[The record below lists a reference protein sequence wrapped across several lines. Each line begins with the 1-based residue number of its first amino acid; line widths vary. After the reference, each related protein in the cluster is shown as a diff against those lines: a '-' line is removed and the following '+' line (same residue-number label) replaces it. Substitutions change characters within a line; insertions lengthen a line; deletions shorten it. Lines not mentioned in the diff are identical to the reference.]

1 MKIRMI
7 ALLALPTL
15 LLAGCDNL
23 NRSLLFYTQTNVGI
37 EVGVDPAQQSGKVLI
52 GYKRAEGVVNP
63 VYIPPEKKI
72 EHDKDGTGK
81 ITKTTITY
89 AGGEANKVY
98 REEAYSV
105 MAKIAGEAGGRGS
118 AGQSAQYEAA
128 GKIAQ
133 WFATGEAAKLL
144 AANEYAAAALT
155 GSSETAK
162 AIAENP
168 RLGKSLSETDR
179 INTEALSVLSQVA
192 LGLKDM
198 RDNDNHNEAAKAL
211 NNLNALA
218 ALLLKDVGKTTQ
230 LLDGRLNAGQPNEQR
245 ALVVKTPQDIDLAVE
260 GAFGRWA
267 GVYNQIKQNEALLL
281 LLVQEDN
288 IAINYEDASEA
299 DVTDSKEARK
309 KMAIMIQD
317 LAAKRLEMQADFN
330 SDKNMITYLREGV
343 AVWMSRFTGEGE

>member
-1 MKIRMI
+1 MKIRMF

-15 LLAGCDNL
+15 LLSGCDNL
-23 NRSLLFYTQTNVGI
+23 NRSLLFYTHTNVGI
-37 EVGVDPAQQSGKVLI
+37 EVGVDPTQQSGKVLI

-63 VYIPPEKKI
+63 VYIPPEKKV
-72 EHDKDGTGK
+72 EHDKDDTGK

-89 AGGEANKVY
+89 AGGKADDVY

-105 MAKIAGEAGGRGS
+105 MAKIAGEANGRGATGQ
-118 AGQSAQYEAA
+118 AGEFEAA

-144 AANEYAAAALT
+144 AQNDFAAAALT
-155 GSSETAK
+155 GSSETAE
-162 AIAENP
+162 AIAENLK
-168 RLGKSLSETDR
+168 LGKSISETDR

-198 RDNDNHNEAAKAL
+198 RDNENHNGAAKAL
-211 NNLNALA
+211 SNLNVVA
-218 ALLLKDVGKTTQ
+218 ALLLKDVGKTTE
-230 LLDGRLNAGQPNEQR
+230 LLDGKIHAGQPNEKR
-245 ALVVKTPQDIDLAVE
+245 ALVVKAPQDIDLAVE

-267 GVYNQIKQNEALLL
+267 EIYNQIKQDEELLL

-288 IAINYEDASEA
+288 IAVNYEQASQT

-309 KMAIMIQD
+309 KMATMIQD
-317 LAAKRLEMQADFN
+317 LAAKRLAMQSEFN
-330 SDKNMITYLREGV
+330 SDKNMVTYLREGV